1 MSRESRNLVILNGLA
16 VRENCDQ
23 VPAMTTIGANVAAAW
38 PLALVV
44 IGSSRGRW
52 LWLEKRPGRR
62 PTRSDEPRVC
72 RVPRQPNLEDAVR
85 PAPQLH
91 QAAAQEADEAIAEC
105 AQRLVACRSR

>member
-1 MSRESRNLVILNGLA
+1 LNGLA

-23 VPAMTTIGANVAAAW
+23 VPAMTTIGAYVVAAAW

-52 LWLEKRPGRR
+52 LWLKKRPGRWQ
-62 PTRSDEPRVC
+62 PRSDERRVF
-72 RVPRQPNLEDAVR
+72 RVPPQPNLEDAVR

-91 QAAAQEADEAIAEC
+91 
-105 AQRLVACRSR
+105 